1 MGGYYYVCGGNQTSH
16 PGLTSNRTP
25 KKPKKDPSG
34 KGLGKVK
41 KQSFLG
47 DLGKGPLASE
57 KSGLFGFT
65 NRPLGKG
72 LWQVQK

>member
-41 KQSFLG
+41 KQSFLATS
-47 DLGKGPLASE
+47 GKGLWQVKKAD
-57 KSGLFGFT
+57 FGFT